1 VLWALE
7 FLHDGAR
14 TGSSEQGQM
23 KGSLSGKAV
32 LIVEDHFDSAE
43 VLTVLMEV
51 AGATVHSA
59 VSAEAALSLLD
70 GSWKPDVLLLDI
82 FLPPGMDGC
91 DLLTVIRCDPRL
103 GDVPAVAI
111 TAMVRAIDKLRM
123 LDAGF
128 TTLVPKPYDGPAL
141 VALVVQLV
149 G

>member
-1 VLWALE
+1 MHRQMLGAL
-7 FLHDGAR
+7 A
-14 TGSSEQGQM
+14 
-23 KGSLSGKAV
+23 GKAV

-43 VLTVLMEV
+43 VLTILMEV
-51 AGATVHSA
+51 AGAIVHSA
-59 VSAEAALSLLD
+59 LSAEAALSLLAA
-70 GSWKPDVLLLDI
+70 GAWKPDVLLLDI

-111 TAMVRAIDKLRM
+111 TAMVRAVDRLRM

-128 TTLVPKPYDGPAL
+128 TTIVPKPYDGPAL
-141 VALVVQLV
+141 VALVAQLV